1 MINVEM
7 TNKSGVALATNG
19 KYCADNIKITPQN
32 ADNIIPENIKK
43 DVEILGVT
51 GNAESSDNAVV
62 NFIAGEFT
70 EYTTPNIPLVIRPT
84 AFGYMTKLKKLVLSN
99 VKQCKGEVFYA
110 GWTGANSIEEL
121 YILSVDTTSGKPHTT
136 VGNSKTFASCP
147 KLKKVYLCKDFMFN
161 QFGSN
166 DFYNTTNMIDFQ
178 VEEGFHSPQLDIS
191 PSTLFSRE
199 TLVNILNNY
208 ADMTGKS
215 TVKLTLGSENLAKL
229 TDEDKLIATNKNI
242 TLA

>member
-1 MINVEM
+1 MIDVEM
-7 TNKSGVALATNG
+7 TNKSGVTLATNG
-19 KYCADNIKITPQN
+19 KYCADNIKVTPQN
-32 ADNIIPENIKK
+32 ADNIVPENIKK

-62 NFIAGEFT
+62 NFIAGKFT

-84 AFGYMTKLKKLVLSN
+84 AFGYMLNLKKLVLSN
-99 VKQCKGEVFYA
+99 VKECRGEVFYA
-110 GWTGANSIEEL
+110 AWTGANSVEEL
-121 YILSVDTTSGKPHTT
+121 YILSADTTSDKPHTVT
-136 VGNSKTFASCP
+136 GNSRTFAGCP

-161 QFGSN
+161 KFGGHDFAN
-166 DFYNTTNMIDFQ
+166 DTHMIDFQ
-178 VEEGFHSPQLDIS
+178 VENGFHSLQLDIS